1 MRYTKEQQMRQR
13 LAMEAARIIAESGNQ
28 DYQSAKK
35 KAAAHLGAPDTRN
48 LPGNSEIEQALF
60 EHHRLFHAETQPERL
75 RELRKTAT
83 EAMGMLQDF
92 QPRLVGM
99 VLNGT
104 ASRHSNIELH
114 LFADQTEQVGFF
126 LMDRNIPYQE
136 GDKRV
141 KSTRDEQAI
150 YPTYRF
156 MAGDVPVILI
166 VFPLEGLR
174 HSPLS
179 AVDGK
184 PMQRADLEEVEALL
198 RLQY

>member
-1 MRYTKEQQMRQR
+1 QQMRQR

-28 DYQSAKK
+28 DYQSAKR

-48 LPGNSEIEQALF
+48 LPRNSEIEQALS
-60 EHHRLFHAETQPERL
+60 EHHRLFHSESQPEKL

-83 EAMGMLQDF
+83 EAMNMLRDF

-104 ASRHSNIELH
+104 AGKHSNIELH
-114 LFADQTEQVGFF
+114 LFADQPEQVSFF
-126 LMDRNIPYQE
+126 LIDRNIPFQE

-141 KSTRDEQAI
+141 KSTREEQSV

-156 MAGDVPVILI
+156 MAGDIPVILI

-174 HSPLS
+174 HPALS

-184 PMQRADLEEVEALL
+184 PMQRANLEEVEVLL
-198 RLQY
+198 KLKY